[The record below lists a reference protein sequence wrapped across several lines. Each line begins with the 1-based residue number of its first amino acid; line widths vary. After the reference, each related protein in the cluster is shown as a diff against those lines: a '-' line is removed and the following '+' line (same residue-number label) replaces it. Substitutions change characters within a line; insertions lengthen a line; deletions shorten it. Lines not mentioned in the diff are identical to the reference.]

1 MKKVLPLLFAMT
13 AVILTGCGSS
23 APSGTSA
30 ASSEAVSSESS
41 SGQTATASGETASN
55 GTTAK
60 GESRKVVIG
69 TGGTGEPYSLLSDDG
84 KTWTGIDAEMWS
96 EIAKRTGWEIET
108 KQTEFSSLFGELD
121 TGRVDVVA
129 NCLAATDARKE
140 KYLTSHPY
148 YGDAQCVIVNGD
160 KSDINTFDQLKGATI
175 GVAQGQASQVSVEK
189 IAETYGWKV
198 VVYETSDTG
207 YQDLNLKRIDAM
219 ATTDSLVYKY
229 EKSQNMNFHILDTR
243 LLSNNVTYFFPK
255 NDKGQALCDEV
266 NKVLDEMMKDGTTS
280 KIISKWMY
288 SDMTQLIHE

>member
-1 MKKVLPLLFAMT
+1 MKKTLSIVLAVT
-13 AVILTGCGSS
+13 AVILTGCGSK
-23 APSGTSA
+23 APSGTPA
-30 ASSEAVSSESS
+30 APAAKE
-41 SGQTATASGETASN
+41 TAGETVA
-55 GTTAK
+55 
-60 GESRKVVIG
+60 GETGSKEQPRKIIIA

-108 KQTEFSSLFGELD
+108 KQAEFSSLFGELD

-129 NCLAATDARKE
+129 NCLAATEARKE

-148 YGDAQCVIVNGD
+148 YGDAQCMIVNGD
-160 KSDINTFDQLKGATI
+160 KADINNFEQLKGATI
-175 GVAQGQASQVSVEK
+175 GVAQGQASQVAVEK
-189 IAETYGWKV
+189 IAETYDWKV

-229 EKSQNMNFHILDTR
+229 ENSQNMKFHILDTR
-243 LLSNNVTYFFPK
+243 LLSNNVTYFFQK

-266 NKVLDEMMKDGTTS
+266 DKVLDEMMKDGTTS
-280 KIISKWMY
+280 KIITKWMY
-288 SDMTQLIHE
+288 SDMTGLIHE